1 MSDTYRIEVG
11 TIVADNHE
19 YEVVEAG
26 NYALYDYVPCRRII
40 DTNGAICAFL
50 CGSVLGLFIEGPL

>member
-11 TIVADNHE
+11 TIVAENHE

-26 NYALYDYVPCRRII
+26 DYALHDYVPCRRII
-40 DTNGAICAFL
+40 DTNGPICAFL